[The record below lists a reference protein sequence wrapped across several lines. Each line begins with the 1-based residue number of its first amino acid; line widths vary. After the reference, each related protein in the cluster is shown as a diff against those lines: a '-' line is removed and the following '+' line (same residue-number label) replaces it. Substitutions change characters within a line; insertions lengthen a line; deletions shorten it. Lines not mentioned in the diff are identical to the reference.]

1 LIITGL
7 FALMLGYGVG
17 VVRAQFGGGLATA
30 PNSPK
35 TPKPA
40 ASEKL
45 STKVFRL
52 RTVDL
57 EDAQAALE
65 TLLSQLPDESTDT
78 EIKPGPNGGL
88 GGGGDFGSGGGS
100 FGGGGVGTGVA
111 IVVHKCTNS
120 LVVRGTKR
128 EIQVATDLITVL
140 ETPSEKELPKTSS
153 LLAIQLMHADA
164 DDLNELLEELDVEAG
179 LLPLAAAKLLIIV
192 GSTDDM
198 QEISEVVKQ
207 LDVPT
212 SDKKP
217 GPTRK
222 LFLDSEEPADG

>member
-1 LIITGL
+1 MLNRTRPLIITGL

-30 PNSPK
+30 PNCPK

-57 EDAQAALE
+57 EDAQAAPE

-88 GGGGDFGSGGGS
+88 GGGGGDFGSGGGSFGGGSFGGGS
-100 FGGGGVGTGVA
+100 FGGGGVGTGAA
-111 IVVHKCTNS
+111 IVVHKRTNS

-128 EIQVATDLITVL
+128 EIQVAIDLITVL

-164 DDLNELLEELDVEAG
+164 DDLNELLEELDVEAD
-179 LLPLAAAKLLIIV
+179 LLPLA
-192 GSTDDM
+192 
-198 QEISEVVKQ
+198 
-207 LDVPT
+207 
-212 SDKKP
+212 
-217 GPTRK
+217 
-222 LFLDSEEPADG
+222 